1 MGKFWKVLAQY
12 DAETK
17 TYTEAAGTPASP
29 FTPDF
34 NGKLIALRVIIGG
47 AAATTLTELIQF
59 KLTSTTFVP
68 NAIEVVGIGNGLR
81 TAPAMNQ
88 PPTDFIVDQAV
99 KASIKITVEGRN
111 VTADTPV
118 TVEAIVMGLF
128 QT

>member
-12 DAETK
+12 IVETK
-17 TYTEAAGTPASP
+17 TYTEAAGTPSSP

-34 NGKLIALRVIIGG
+34 HGRLIALRVIIGG

-59 KLTSTTFVP
+59 KLTSTTFTP

-88 PPTDFIVDQAV
+88 PPVDFIVDQAV
-99 KASIKITVEGRN
+99 KASIKIVVEGRN
-111 VTADTPV
+111 LTADTPV
-118 TVEAIVMGLF
+118 GVEAIVMGLF
-128 QT
+128 QA